1 LRLAALSSSLSV
13 AVSQSF
19 VPVVS
24 GMFYLVVD
32 YVCVFKA
39 SALRREIRERGV
51 NDTIDVVAEMRRT
64 HATVMNT
71 EKEQRKKAR

>member
-1 LRLAALSSSLSV
+1 MKSPKVAKVFVDVFLLRLFVDAGHENDPAFDGLLRLAALSSSLSV

-39 SALRREIRERGV
+39 SALRREI
-51 NDTIDVVAEMRRT
+51 
-64 HATVMNT
+64 
-71 EKEQRKKAR
+71 Q